1 MDVDPDPICPGR
13 LESDPDPVN
22 IRRDPPPCFDY
33 NYIYQKK
40 RAANVGLNFRGRRV
54 LYFSKPNREHY
65 NIHGFICEAFL
76 DQQFPSVS
84 SLLLN

>member
-1 MDVDPDPICPGR
+1 MDADPDPICPGR

-40 RAANVGLNFRGRRV
+40 RAANVGLNFVEFYTFQNQTVNITIFMV
-54 LYFSKPNREHY
+54 LYAKHFYIST
-65 NIHGFICEAFL
+65 I
-76 DQQFPSVS
+76 
-84 SLLLN
+84 SLTQ